1 LNNILP
7 GLPPFDPQLSPAER
21 TAQAIESN
29 VRWTV
34 HQILETQEAKLR
46 LAEGNVKIAGAL
58 FEIGTG
64 RVKFIE

>member
-34 HQILETQEAKLR
+34 HQILETPEAKLR
-46 LAEGNVKIAGAL
+46 LAEGNVTIAGAL
-58 FEIGTG
+58 FEIATG
-64 RVKFIE
+64 R